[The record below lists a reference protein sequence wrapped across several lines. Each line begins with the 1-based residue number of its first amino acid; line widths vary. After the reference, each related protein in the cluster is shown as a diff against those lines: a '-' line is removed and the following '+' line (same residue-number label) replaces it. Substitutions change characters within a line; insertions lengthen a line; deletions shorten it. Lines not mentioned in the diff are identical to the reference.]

1 MCSTR
6 SAWTDGSRRAAIIAP
21 RVALRSVYIYPENRN
36 PSHLFINFSFR
47 ACLRDLDRSPCLL
60 LHRPYSRP
68 MHANVLVF
76 LSGADSDIFALSFP
90 PFFPHV
96 LAVSMRFGSPVEFF
110 FLCVLVYPQRPPF
123 SFWCPIP
130 HDFLLSLIIL
140 LDHDP
145 SS

>member
-110 FLCVLVYPQRPPF
+110 FLCPHISSTPSFLILVSHPSRLPSLLNNLARP
-123 SFWCPIP
+123 
-130 HDFLLSLIIL
+130 
-140 LDHDP
+140 
-145 SS
+145 